1 MLPTEFRNSIA
12 AVHQENLTD
21 SYHGL
26 VSVAQKFWTRKG
38 VFEARRNEVMTDT
51 IEALSRKVP
60 QPRTTLTPKEK
71 AVLRHLMEGMPN
83 KLIGNALG
91 ISEATVKVHV
101 KSILR
106 VMGVDNRTQAAL
118 YGRPFLGEGE

>member
-1 MLPTEFRNSIA
+1 MLPAELRNSIVV
-12 AVHQENLTD
+12 VHWEGLTD
-21 SYHGL
+21 SYHAL
-26 VSVAQKFWTRKG
+26 VSVAHKFWMTKG
-38 VFEARRNEVMTDT
+38 VFEARSNEVMTDT

-60 QPRTTLTPKEK
+60 QPRTRLTPKEK
-71 AVLRHLMEGMPN
+71 AVLCHLMEGMPN

-91 ISEATVKVHV
+91 ISESTMKVHV

-118 YGRPFLGEGE
+118 HGRPFLGEGE